1 MRMPRFAVWMFPL
14 GVLVLGGGFA
24 SGQTTSTSSGQA
36 YPNRPIR
43 FVVSVAPGGTQ
54 DANARAVATQLSGQI
69 GHTVVVDNRGGA
81 SGIIGSDIVAKSAP
95 DGYTLLYAATAFIIT
110 PNLVKNIPYDIS
122 KDFAPITKVAVSEGD
137 LLLVHPSVPAH
148 SVKELIVLA
157 KARQFS
163 YSSPGVGNSLHLAM
177 ETFNVRAGTQMLHV
191 PYKGAGPALNALL
204 GNEVQ
209 VMFIPPTVA
218 VQHVKAERV
227 RALGYSGPKR
237 LEALPDLPT
246 IAEAGL
252 PGFQKPPGWQAL
264 FAPAKT
270 SAGIINRLHTEVR
283 KALQVPRLR
292 EYFLAAGYEPAGDPP
307 VQFQKD
313 FQADI
318 KRFAELVRAARLEP
332 R

>member
-1 MRMPRFAVWMFPL
+1 MRRLSVIMFVSL
-14 GVLVLGGGFA
+14 ALIAANVA
-24 SGQTTSTSSGQA
+24 WAQT

-69 GHTVVVDNRGGA
+69 GQTVVVDNRGGA

-95 DGYTLLYAATAFIIT
+95 DGYTLLYAATAFVIT
-110 PNLVKNIPYDIS
+110 PSVVKNLPYDVG
-122 KDFAPITKVAVSEGD
+122 KDFAPITKIAVSEGD

-148 SVKELIVLA
+148 SVRELIALA
-157 KARQFS
+157 KTKQLS
-163 YSSPGVGNSLHLAM
+163 YGSPGIGNSLHLAI
-177 ETFNVRAGTQMLHV
+177 ETFSLRAGTHMLHV

-218 VQHVKAERV
+218 VPHVKAGRL
-227 RALGYSGPKR
+227 RGLGYSGPKR

-252 PGFQKPPGWQAL
+252 AGFQKPPGWQAL

-270 SAGIINRLHTEVR
+270 SGGIINKLHTEIR

-313 FQADI
+313 FQDDI
-318 KRFAELVRAARLEP
+318 KRFAELVRAAKIEP
-332 R
+332 Q